1 MYLGLVIGSL
11 VARHKVPPVKGV
23 KLLLVQPLDHN
34 RADAGKPVVACDVT
48 QAGPGQLVFYV
59 TGREAALALP
69 EPFNPA
75 DATITGIVD
84 EINLE

>member
-1 MYLGLVIGSL
+1 MYLGRVIGSL
-11 VARHKVPPVKGV
+11 VAQRKVPSVEGI

-34 RADAGKPVVACDVT
+34 RRDAGKPIVACDSV
-48 QAGPGQLVFYV
+48 QAGPGHLVFYV

-69 EPFNPA
+69 VPFNPA

-84 EINLE
+84 EIDLD